1 LPPSCPKISTMK
13 NKLNIAIVG
22 TVLASGILSAA
33 TTTDTFTAGEILL
46 GFYASSGT
54 GASKNLV
61 ANLGSF
67 GNFDNNDG
75 ATVSILGS
83 SLVSDLVATYGANW
97 NSRTD
102 ITWSVTG
109 ANFAQSVAG
118 LTRNT
123 IFATSPRASVTDAPI
138 SITGGSDGTLAGIRL
153 NVNSINTAYDAATTT
168 ANSTVTVVIDGSN
181 SDSMQAR
188 MVLSASPQFGTDNTN
203 SAASVTISDFYGLV
217 PTSGGI
223 APNGAAVDT
232 DGVVFTRG
240 TNYLGYFTLSS
251 NGLNYTA
258 SGTAIPE
265 PSSYAVLGG
274 LVALG
279 YSAIRRRR
287 NTKA

>member
-1 LPPSCPKISTMK
+1 MK

-22 TVLASGILSAA
+22 SVLASGVLSAA
-33 TTTDTFTAGEILL
+33 TTTTDTFTAGEILL
-46 GFYASSGT
+46 GFYATGGT

-67 GNFDNNDG
+67 DNFDNNNG
-75 ATVSILGS
+75 TSVSILS
-83 SLVSDLVATYGANW
+83 ASLVADLNATYGSSW
-97 NSRTD
+97 NTRTD

-109 ANFAQSVAG
+109 ANFAQSVNG

-181 SDSMQAR
+181 PDSMQAR
-188 MVLSASPQFGTDNTN
+188 LVNSSSPQFGTDNTN
-203 SAASVTISDFYGLV
+203 SAAGVTISDFYGLV
-217 PTSGGI
+217 PTSAGVN
-223 APNGAAVDT
+223 PNGAAVDT
-232 DGVVFTRG
+232 DGVVFARG

>member
-1 LPPSCPKISTMK
+1 MK
-13 NKLNIAIVG
+13 NKLNIAIVS
-22 TVLASGILSAA
+22 TVLASGVLFAAPSA
-33 TTTDTFTAGEILL
+33 TTTDTFTEGEVLL

-67 GNFDNNDG
+67 DNFDNNDG

-109 ANFAQSVAG
+109 ATFTDPVNG

-123 IFATSPRASVTDAPI
+123 IFVTSPRISVTDTPV
-138 SITGGSDGTLAGIRL
+138 SITGGTDSTLAGIRG
-153 NVNSINTAYDAATTT
+153 NINSINTAYDAAPTT
-168 ANSTVTVVIDGSN
+168 ANSTVTVVIDNSN
-181 SDSMQAR
+181 PDSMQAR
-188 MVLSASPQFGTDNTN
+188 MALSNSPQFGTSNTN
-203 SAASVTISDFYGLV
+203 LTAGTTISDFYGLV
-217 PTSGGI
+217 PTSRGTNP
-223 APNGAAVDT
+223 ADAAIDT